1 MLPGMFPGGA
11 TSGLS
16 ERSITLVD
24 TVEVADNNSDVL
36 TATVDLGAVASGRDV
51 RHIIFVVTFNDNDE
65 DDSGITFSSTL
76 DGASV
81 TAVNSGAADDFD
93 SAPDPNEESTG
104 GVWIGII
111 AKPTGTTGSFVF
123 TISGFDGTMDQI
135 KCAVYRAVNLQSA
148 TATTTPTGTTNIT
161 LVVPSN
167 GFGVAGGTD
176 ADVTPDSCGAFTG
189 SGATTAY
196 SGVGGAVML
205 RTASGSVVHDS
216 SQCTIFR
223 GATWAFA

>member
-11 TSGLS
+11 TGGLS

-24 TVEVADNNSDVL
+24 TVEVANNNSDVL
-36 TATVDLGAVASGRDV
+36 TATVALGAVASGRDV
-51 RHIIFVVTFNDNDE
+51 RHIIFVVTFNDDDE
-65 DDSGITFSSTL
+65 NDSGITFSSTL

-81 TAVNSGAADDFD
+81 TAVNSGAADDDTLGETPF
-93 SAPDPNEESTG
+93 STG

-123 TISGFDGTMDQI
+123 TISGFIGTMDQI

-148 TATTTPTGTTNIT
+148 TATTTPTGTTSIT

-176 ADVTPDSCGAFTG
+176 AAVSPGSCGAFTG